1 MPRNKLPTE
10 QKKVRL
16 MTIYVEPKFVDV
28 LDKSEISKF
37 INQLQTQALD
47 KCVAE
52 NYKRNGNK

>member
-28 LDKSEISKF
+28 LDKTEISKI

-52 NYKRNGNK
+52 NYKRNDR